1 MPVTLP
7 APYNNA
13 PTRQADVTQTML
25 DLYNVV
31 QQLNGASGTGIGYV
45 TGQGVGG
52 AVTQITS
59 RATPVTLSKLT
70 GTVTGNNTSLA
81 ANAQAE
87 FVVTNTFVAIT
98 DTINISVVSGPT
110 AATSIFSVSGVT
122 NGSFTIRISNVSTTT
137 ADTGA
142 PIINFTVIKGASN

>member
-7 APYNNA
+7 AAYQNA

-45 TGQGVGG
+45 TGAGVGG
-52 AVTQITS
+52 AVTQLSS
-59 RATPVTLSKLT
+59 RSTGVTLSKLC
-70 GTVTGNNTSLA
+70 GTITGNNTSLA
-81 ANAQAE
+81 ANTQAE
-87 FVVTNTFVAIT
+87 FVVTNTLVAAV
-98 DTINISVVSGPT
+98 DTINISVASGPT
-110 AATSIFSVSGVT
+110 AATSIFTISGVA
-122 NGSFTIRISNVSTTT
+122 NGSFTIRISNVSGST

-142 PIINFTVIKGASN
+142 PIINFTVIKGANT

>member
-7 APYNNA
+7 AAYQNA
-13 PTRQADVTQTML
+13 PSRQADVTQTML

-52 AVTQITS
+52 VVTQLTDRS
-59 RATPVTLSKLT
+59 TGVTLSKLT
-70 GTVTGNNTSLA
+70 GTITGINTSLA
-81 ANAQAE
+81 ASTQIQ
-87 FVVTNTFVAIT
+87 FVVTNTLVGIA

-110 AATSIFSVSGVT
+110 ALTSIFTVSGVT
-122 NGSFTIRISNVSTTT
+122 NGSFTIRISNVSTAT

-142 PIINFTVIKGASN
+142 PIINFAVIKGANT

>member
-7 APYNNA
+7 AAYQNA
-13 PTRQADVTQTML
+13 PSRLADITQTML

-59 RATPVTLSKLT
+59 RATGVTLSKLSGTIT
-70 GTVTGNNTSLA
+70 GINTSLA
-81 ANAQAE
+81 ASAQAE
-87 FVVTNTFVAIT
+87 FVVTNTLVAIT

-110 AATSIFSVSGVT
+110 AATSIFTISGVT

-142 PIINFTVIKGASN
+142 PIINFAVIKGANT

>member
-7 APYNNA
+7 AAYQNA
-13 PTRQADVTQTML
+13 STRQADITQSML

-52 AVTQITS
+52 AVTQITNRS
-59 RATPVTLSKLT
+59 TGVTLSKLT
-70 GTVTGNNTSLA
+70 GTITGMNTSLA
-81 ANAQAE
+81 ASAQAE
-87 FVVTNTFVAIT
+87 FVVTNTLVAIT

-110 AATSIFSVSGVT
+110 AATSIFTVSGVT
-122 NGSFTIRISNVSTTT
+122 NGSFTIRISNVSTST

-142 PIINFTVIKGASN
+142 PIINFAVIKGANT